1 MFQTV
6 LGILVNAVVYIV
18 PLALM
23 DTFMVKK
30 YCGVDP
36 QEWIDRRQ
44 NWVQTTRPLP
54 LEPPSLLQVFYQVTD
69 TSCHLHWLSLSA
81 VGDFELQ
88 YFVDAEMI
96 KVKLIEKLLR
106 YCRCQFNWR

>member
-1 MFQTV
+1 M

-30 YCGVDP
+30 YCGADP

-54 LEPPSLLQVFYQVTD
+54 LEPPSVLQIFYQVTG
-69 TSCHLHWLSLSA
+69 TSCHLHRLSLSA
-81 VGDFELQ
+81 VGDFGLQ
-88 YFVDAEMI
+88 CFADAEMI
-96 KVKLIEKLLR
+96 KS
-106 YCRCQFNWR
+106 